1 MDATQIIHEITE
13 TFLPLFAIPHPSG
26 QEQALSTR
34 MADLLRDRGGT
45 VEVDDHWNLR
55 CDFHATAGLES
66 APLVCLQG
74 HLDTLPTS
82 TPNSTPCRV
91 QDSCLVGDGY
101 TPLGAGS
108 LLAITAALWLLQQP
122 FAHGPVRVLL
132 TTGAEQAMTGA
143 QSMDPRWLDE
153 VRYLIGTDGIHTDE
167 LAVGSSGG
175 CCQSWSRSLT
185 TTLSP
190 DPSWQVN
197 FTSFPGGYSATEMG
211 KGVVNPIRLLGNL
224 LIQSDAQLIHFSG
237 GGALNTIPT
246 TASAIMTIKDP
257 NLFVHWRALAQS
269 LGGQMDFAPSD
280 VPSYIWSPIDYQATM
295 DFLLSL
301 PNGITARLPN
311 YPMIPA
317 CSGNVGRVDCTDN
330 RLTYHLLLRGTPEQ
344 ALERAARGC
353 ALLADRCGFDPAGEA
368 SYPTWEEDPDNP
380 LAQRMSQLWQVRNGT
395 PMEID
400 PTHAGSEL
408 SVLTQLHPELTA
420 VETGV
425 TIQYPYST
433 QERIDLAS
441 LPVYVQLLQDTLEEI
456 AQKG

>member
-1 MDATQIIHEITE
+1 MTNAPKEARRSSDPVNTGRRRR
-13 TFLPLFAIPHPSG
+13 L
-26 QEQALSTR
+26 QAAAGTPAAR
-34 MADLLRDRGGT
+34 LL
-45 VEVDDHWNLR
+45 LY
-55 CDFHATAGLES
+55 
-66 APLVCLQG
+66 
-74 HLDTLPTS
+74 
-82 TPNSTPCRV
+82 RV
-91 QDSCLVGDGY
+91 WTLVGACI
-101 TPLGAGS
+101 LGIFILNVMGV
-108 LLAITAALWLLQQP
+108 LA
-122 FAHGPVRVLL
+122 PVI
-132 TTGAEQAMTGA
+132 EF
-143 QSMDPRWLDE
+143 
-153 VRYLIGTDGIHTDE
+153 
-167 LAVGSSGG
+167 LAVGALIAFIESPIVNFLERHRVPRGAAAFVGLFVVVAAIALLFMTVVPIITEQVMEILQRLPSQLRGLGDWISELADGFSSLATTDLADGANEAL
-175 CCQSWSRSLT
+175 RSLAAS
-185 TTLSP
+185 LA
-190 DPSWQVN
+190 
-197 FTSFPGGYSATEMG
+197 GYVTELAGEMG

-280 VPSYIWSPIDYQATM
+280 VPAYIWSPIDYQAAM

-301 PNGITARLPN
+301 PNGITAHMPH

-317 CSGNVGRVDCTDN
+317 CSGNMGRVDCTDN
-330 RLTYHLLLRGTPEQ
+330 QLTYHLLLRGTPEQ

-380 LAQRMSQLWQVRNGT
+380 LAQRMSQLWQARNGA

-408 SVLTQLHPELTA
+408 SVLTQLRPELTA

-441 LPVYVQLLQDTLEEI
+441 LPSYVQLLQDALEDI

>member
-26 QEQALSTR
+26 QEQALSTHV
-34 MADLLRDRGGT
+34 ADLLRSRGGT
-45 VEVDDHWNLR
+45 VEADDHWNLR
-55 CDFHATAGLES
+55 CDFPATAGLES

-74 HLDTLPTS
+74 HLDTLPTAA
-82 TPNSTPCRV
+82 PNSPPCRV
-91 QDSCLVGDGY
+91 QGGWLVGDGY
-101 TPLGAGS
+101 APLGTGS
-108 LLAITAALWLLQQP
+108 LLAMTAALWLLRQP

-143 QSMDPRWLDE
+143 QQMDPHWLDG
-153 VRYLIGTDGIHTDE
+153 VHYLIGTDGVRADQ
-167 LAVGSSGG
+167 LSVGSSGG
-175 CCQSWSRSLT
+175 RCQSWSRSLT

-190 DPSWQVN
+190 APSWQVN

-211 KGVVNPIRLLGNL
+211 KGVVNPIRLLSNL

-257 NLFVHWRALAQS
+257 NLFVHWQALAQS

-280 VPSYIWSPIDYQATM
+280 VPAYIWSPIDYQSAM

-301 PNGITARLPN
+301 PNGITAHMPH

-317 CSGNVGRVDCTDN
+317 CSGNMGRVDFTDN

-344 ALERAARGC
+344 TLERAARSC

-368 SYPTWEEDPDNP
+368 GYPTWEEDPDNP
-380 LAQRMSQLWQVRNGT
+380 LAQWMSRLWQARNGV

-408 SVLTQLHPELTA
+408 SVLLQLHPELTA
-420 VETGV
+420 VETGI
-425 TIQYPYST
+425 TIQQPYSIY
-433 QERIDLAS
+433 ERIDLSS
-441 LPVYVQLLQDTLEEI
+441 LPVYVQLLKDTLEEI